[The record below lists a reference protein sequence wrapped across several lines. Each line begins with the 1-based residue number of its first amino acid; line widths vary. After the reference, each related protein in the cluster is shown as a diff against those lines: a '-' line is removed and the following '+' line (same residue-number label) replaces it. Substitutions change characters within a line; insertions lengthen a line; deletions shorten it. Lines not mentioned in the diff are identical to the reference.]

1 MTANLETRLQ
11 EAAEAH
17 CPGLSLPRDLGLRL
31 VAEVFASDGK
41 EEARWIEA
49 TQNACP
55 ACGGSGHKG
64 DCAAPL
70 GDAVAEINFLRA
82 ELATADDRAEDAHAV
97 GFAAGIEAAIASIMN
112 HSNIARRRMAECYDE
127 LDPDGYNGWGDI
139 VSHLDIEL
147 GAIRA
152 LTPPDI
158 TAAAARAL
166 LADDVALS
174 KMAGAVHDGPLGADD
189 YWFSAATPQGG
200 WCVDVV
206 RASLRALAEVKP

>member
-1 MTANLETRLQ
+1 MTAN
-11 EAAEAH
+11 
-17 CPGLSLPRDLGLRL
+17 PKP
-31 VAEVFASDGK
+31 
-41 EEARWIEA
+41 
-49 TQNACP
+49 
-55 ACGGSGHKG
+55 
-64 DCAAPL
+64 
-70 GDAVAEINFLRA
+70 DAVTADQLRKLADLARPCDCDHGCSHDSAYAEIDNMGGWKAIAMGLLDEADKLRA
-82 ELATADDRAEDAHAV
+82 ELATADDRAKDAHAV
-97 GFAAGIEAAIASIMN
+97 GFAAGIEAAIASIMK

-152 LTPPDI
+152 LTPPDV
-158 TAAAARAL
+158 TAAAARVL

-174 KMAGAVHDGPLGADD
+174 KMAEAVHDGPLGADE

-206 RASLRALAEVKP
+206 RAALRAIAKGEKL

>member
-1 MTANLETRLQ
+1 MTAN
-11 EAAEAH
+11 
-17 CPGLSLPRDLGLRL
+17 PKP
-31 VAEVFASDGK
+31 
-41 EEARWIEA
+41 
-49 TQNACP
+49 
-55 ACGGSGHKG
+55 
-64 DCAAPL
+64 
-70 GDAVAEINFLRA
+70 DAVTADTSVKDYLNALEGNLQFVRRSLLSAADEITRLRA
-82 ELATADDRAEDAHAV
+82 ELAEAGESAQSAHAV
-97 GFAAGIEAAIASIMN
+97 GFAAGIEAAAS
-112 HSNIARRRMAECYDE
+112 AVQAYEVECAKFQSE
-127 LDPDGYNGWGDI
+127 CGAI
-139 VSHLDIEL
+139 VNAFDSLTYASS
-147 GAIRA
+147 AIRA